1 MYFGCVARE
10 LSHKYVITQ
19 STPKIVYT
27 YLVYKLVS
35 MQNRTFAIYYY
46 LFYPTALFFNGFWE
60 NIHKFAWLGRRAQ
73 NWYICLMGT
82 ALANCQRWALNYF
95 FSTLFLCRK
104 LWQRKISWDFLR
116 CSQLFIR
123 NFCTKNS
130 AVSLAK
136 CFLRTSNLFLF
147 VLSF

>member
-19 STPKIVYT
+19 STSKILYSS
-27 YLVYKLVS
+27 KLVS

-116 CSQLFIR
+116 CSQLFVR
-123 NFCTKNS
+123 NLCTKKS
-130 AVSLAK
+130 TVSLYICEMFFK
-136 CFLRTSNLFLF
+136 NLKFIF
-147 VLSF
+147 VCS